1 MFGHKQRTPAEG
13 TLGHAVDVDP
23 EALAIDATGV
33 EKVYGPTVAL
43 AGADLRTHPGEI
55 HALLGEN
62 GAGKS
67 TMVRILAGIE
77 RADGGDVRL
86 FGHPV
91 SAGFAHHAERSAA
104 FIHQDLAL
112 FESMSVAA
120 NIALGGG

>member
-1 MFGHKQRTPAEG
+1 MFGLKQRQRADAPLG
-13 TLGHAVDVDP
+13 TGDGELSG
-23 EALAIDATGV
+23 ALAIDATGV
-33 EKVYGPTVAL
+33 EKVYGATVAL
-43 AGADLRTHPGEI
+43 AGADLRTRPGEI

-67 TMVRILAGIE
+67 TLVRILAGVE
-77 RADGGDVRL
+77 RQDAGDVRL

-112 FESMSVAA
+112 FESM
-120 NIALGGG
+120 